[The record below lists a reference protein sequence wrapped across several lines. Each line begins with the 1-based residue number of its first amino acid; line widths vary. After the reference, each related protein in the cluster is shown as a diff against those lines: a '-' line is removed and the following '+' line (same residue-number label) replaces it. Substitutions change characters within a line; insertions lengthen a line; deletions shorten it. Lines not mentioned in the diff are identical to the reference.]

1 MSETKTNFKNELKS
15 AASLILTFFL
25 PILPHYQNHQNVP
38 KKSEHRPPLSSV
50 VIWGNFR
57 AIWGDLGTF
66 WDGLGNFGVTLDN
79 GSDGRLLGDG
89 DGEGVMESEEE

>member
-1 MSETKTNFKNELKS
+1 MSCDIMV
-15 AASLILTFFL
+15 A
-25 PILPHYQNHQNVP
+25 HVDVP

>member
-1 MSETKTNFKNELKS
+1 M
-15 AASLILTFFL
+15 
-25 PILPHYQNHQNVP
+25 
-38 KKSEHRPPLSSV
+38 
-50 VIWGNFR
+50 VIWGNFWV
-57 AIWGDLGTF
+57 IWGDLGMF